1 MAIES
6 FLYISSHGLDP
17 LPGLEQ
23 RHRFL
28 PRKLQDKFRNQERF
42 VGPEI
47 IAKGGGKLDQEIVS
61 RIIQKAKSLSGT
73 PQLHIVMLG
82 DNNLRHLKQHPDEY
96 LEMIKSLL
104 TALKPIPKCH
114 LVLTSLLP
122 SPPTNW
128 KCAQVFK
135 EVSEEIKKLVGSK
148 DEHSSFL
155 NLKPHFIHGTKI
167 KTNLYLDENDV
178 HLNEDGADVLAQCIF
193 NHLTF
198 LPKKFWL

>member
-61 RIIQKAKSLSGT
+61 RIIQKAKSLSGK
-73 PQLHIVMLG
+73 PQLHVVLLG
-82 DNNLRHLKQHPDEY
+82 DNNLRHLKQGPDEY
-96 LEMIKSLL
+96 LELIQNLL
-104 TALKPIPKCH
+104 TTLKPIPKCH

-135 EVSEEIKKLVGSK
+135 EVSEEIKKLVQSK
-148 DEHSSFL
+148 QR
-155 NLKPHFIHGTKI
+155 K
-167 KTNLYLDENDV
+167 
-178 HLNEDGADVLAQCIF
+178 LAQVNASNASKI
-193 NHLTF
+193 L
-198 LPKKFWL
+198 